1 MLDKTEI
8 VHNYLRGWFFID
20 LLATVNWG
28 SLAQS
33 YDPKKTLPTWVKKLA
48 MLKILRL
55 ARMGRLLDNL
65 TKNFTIHS
73 GFIEA
78 AKFFVYTAVVCHL
91 LACFFFLIPMLIS
104 SDGFMFL
111 GFKTCAKD
119 EAAHAAARQCI
130 LNADDCSE
138 DDFPTSGVGWYWH
151 EACMQGSWRED
162 GGNEEICLPGICG
175 ATTYDGETEVN
186 LADFDAVQNH
196 KWVWAYDDGPGELG
210 ILTTCQEGTAREGQV
225 PLLLDSIE
233 LPEGALTTVLLECI
247 DTASNGWRPGDPR
260 FTVCNKCK
268 GRWRL
273 YWDSLYWSLTTM
285 TTIGY
290 GDRGPKT
297 ESELVYTI
305 FAEVFGLAFFA
316 LLLTQ
321 INNVNDL
328 LGVQMKDFKQYKDGV
343 LQFMD
348 ARQLD
353 PKLVTET
360 VKFLNFRS
368 TSLSGNSFN
377 DADPRFDHL
386 SKGIRHTIRCAVYL
400 PPLKRIGFFGWDG
413 VAEIEENGVKTFF
426 DKVDTSGDGRLDKEE
441 IRELFQRLEIR
452 LSVEQF
458 EHCFQEIDRNG
469 TGTIDFVEF
478 SWWWFKTKYGVPRN
492 SSGTKAPME
501 FLNALAS
508 SLTPRPFPKNERLV
522 EPGRYGQEFV
532 IVLQGTVRVLR
543 PGLQPGFKGSSPDDP
558 ERITKRDRFVM
569 NDDREPM
576 FGFMACLTKL
586 QFDHVR
592 NRTDYWAVDAETYVD
607 TLWCSRKNFYRCFN
621 NHWLKGRADMVEMA
635 YYHYEI
641 GNIVGAKSA
650 LDADSDSVVEHAEF
664 VAGSAEIPHG
674 FADHHHL
681 DNKKTSGGA
690 LDTERLSSQARS
702 DEKDTELE
710 LLEDSEILK
719 VKVQSMSALC
729 ATLTKDVRLL
739 TRGLKAVVKHQQ
751 IDWTEARPTKETDE
765 PIDTRKSVDINT
777 LDLAGLGKR
786 DMVCLARLLGAKA
799 EEHMK
804 KDKLKVLILQ
814 RLKALD
820 ERTTGA

>member
-104 SDGFMFL
+104 SNGFLFL

-151 EACMQGSWRED
+151 EACMQGSWREV

-186 LADFDAVQNH
+186 LADFDADQNH

-210 ILTTCQEGTAREGQV
+210 ILTTCQEGTARAGQV
-225 PLLLDSIE
+225 PLLLDSTE

-328 LGVQMKDFKQYKDGV
+328 LGVQMKEFKQYKDGV

-501 FLNALAS
+501 FLNALAG
-508 SLTPRPFPKNERLV
+508 SLTPRPFPKDERLV

-558 ERITKRDRFVM
+558 ERITTRDRFVM

-777 LDLAGLGKR
+777 LDLTGLGKR